1 MSSPDD
7 DPEVREL
14 MKDEEML
21 IQIVKELIET
31 FNNNITVD
39 WDIKRSLKHVC
50 ACKLNV
56 CLSNT
61 ITRQTKVQKSS
72 IQL

>member
-31 FNNNITVD
+31 LNNNITVD
-39 WDIKRSLKHVC
+39 WDIKRSSQARMC
-50 ACKLNV
+50 M
-56 CLSNT
+56 
-61 ITRQTKVQKSS
+61 
-72 IQL
+72 